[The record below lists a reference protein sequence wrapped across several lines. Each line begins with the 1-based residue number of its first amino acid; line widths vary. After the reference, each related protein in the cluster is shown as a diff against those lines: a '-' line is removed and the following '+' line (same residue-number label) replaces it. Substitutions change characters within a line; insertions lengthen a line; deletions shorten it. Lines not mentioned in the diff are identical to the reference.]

1 MAAVVILQDKCVGC
15 GLCAKACPFDAID
28 LDKGA
33 RKASINEKCTACGS
47 CFESCKKFG
56 AIVHGAR
63 RKAKAD
69 LSEYR
74 GVWVYV
80 EQRAGVV
87 QPVAV
92 ELLGE
97 GRRLADA
104 LGVELCGVLLG
115 EGIEPLAREAIELGA
130 DRVFLCESPALAGYT
145 TDGHTKALDALVR
158 AHKPEIL
165 LFGATHIGRDLAPRL
180 AARVDT
186 GLTADCTKLEID
198 PADRK
203 LLQTRPA
210 FGGNVMATIVTPNN
224 RPQMATVRP
233 GVMKKAEAEPGR
245 AGEIVRF
252 DAAVGASDLRTRV
265 LEVVRSARPCCA
277 IEEAEIVVS
286 GGRGLGKPEGF
297 ELLQRLAD
305 KLGATV
311 GSSRAC
317 VDAGWIGHERQV
329 GQTGKTV
336 KPRLYIACGIS
347 GAIQHLAGMSS
358 SDLIVAINKNPDAPI
373 FSVADYA
380 IVGDLYEVVPAL
392 IQALDRKESLAELI
406 ASRAAA

>member
-1 MAAVVILQDKCVGC
+1 MAGVVILQDKCVGC
-15 GLCAKACPFDAID
+15 GLCAKACPFGAID
-28 LDKGA
+28 LDKQA
-33 RKASINEKCTACGS
+33 RKASINEKCTACGA
-47 CFESCKKFG
+47 CFDACKKFG
-56 AIVHGAR
+56 AIVRASGR
-63 RKAKAD
+63 QAKVD
-69 LSEYR
+69 LAAYR

-80 EQRAGVV
+80 EQRAGVI

-115 EGIEPLAREAIELGA
+115 DGVEPLAQRVIELGA
-130 DRVFLCESPALAGYT
+130 DRVFLCESPALAQYT

-198 PADRK
+198 PEDRK

-233 GVMKKAEAEPGR
+233 GVMRKAEAKPGR
-245 AGEIVRF
+245 RGEIVRF
-252 DAAVGASDLRTRV
+252 DAGVSASDLRTRV
-265 LEVVRSARPCCA
+265 LKVVRSPRLCCA
-277 IEEAEIVVS
+277 IEEAEIVVA

-297 ELLQRLAD
+297 ELLQKLAD
-305 KLGATV
+305 KLGGVV

-317 VDAGWIGHERQV
+317 VDAGWIGHDRQV

-358 SDLIVAINKNPDAPI
+358 SDIIVAINKNPDAPI

-392 IQALDRKESLAELI
+392 IDALDRKESLAE
-406 ASRAAA
+406 AFANRAAA